1 MMAEA
6 EVPAIEVDED
16 IGEDEEAYERDS
28 RQGDNEEKVW
38 LLGR

>member
-16 IGEDEEAYERDS
+16 IGEDEEAYECGS

-38 LLGR
+38 LLRR